1 MMQGEH
7 RRWINGGK
15 EKKQQTE
22 EVGVGGWE
30 KVGYDRAKIRFDSIR
45 SYGKRTDGILSLSHL
60 DIFAS

>member
-22 EVGVGGWE
+22 EDGKKWDMIE
-30 KVGYDRAKIRFDSIR
+30 RKFDSIR
-45 SYGKRTDGILSLSHL
+45 R
-60 DIFAS
+60 